1 LLGLDDFSAGSDDE
15 HESTVPEQLSLLA
28 ERIDDIT
35 ESLLKENLFQNRF
48 QY

>member
-1 LLGLDDFSAGSDDE
+1 
-15 HESTVPEQLSLLA
+15 LLA

-48 QY
+48 QYWQLKLK